1 MNRIADKGWS
11 LDSVIP
17 YFRSGCLRAVA
28 FALIWWML
36 TTGAVGSWLVGVPMV
51 LIATLVSLVLVPTI
65 LWSPSGVA
73 LFVPFFVWRSL
84 YGGVDVAWRAFHPSL
99 PIAPGLIEYPL
110 RLSPGLPRVF
120 MVNTVSLLPGTLSA
134 ELRADCLKVHVLDTR
149 KNVLSELMVVE
160 QAVARMFATS
170 LKNAERGDCNEQI

>member
-1 MNRIADKGWS
+1 MNRIADK
-11 LDSVIP
+11 LRLRDPVII

-28 FALIWWML
+28 FALVWWML
-36 TTGAVGSWLVGVPMV
+36 TTGAEESWLVGVPMV
-51 LIATLVSLVLVPTI
+51 LIATLVSMVLLPVFP
-65 LWSPSGVA
+65 WSPSGAA

-134 ELRADCLKVHVLDTR
+134 ELRADCLRVHVLDTR
-149 KNVLSELMVVE
+149 NNVLSELMVVE
-160 QAVARMFATS
+160 QAVARMFATPLENS
-170 LKNAERGDCNEQI
+170 EGGDCNEQI